1 MIKKLFNLKKLQ
13 LDQNFSIM
21 QNLKNQVFAF
31 EEQNEILAHEINT
44 QGVSAVGAIR
54 DFYALEIHK
63 KNLRQMMK
71 NNLGEIGALQA
82 QISIQNQIISQLM
95 KEKEQF
101 GYILQQQKIQKQKE
115 EIKVFENES
124 SELVQY
130 RYIHG

>member
-13 LDQNFSIM
+13 LDQNFSII
-21 QNLKNQVFAF
+21 QNLKNQVFSL
-31 EEQNEILAHEINT
+31 EEKNEMLAHEIKT
-44 QGVSAVGAIR
+44 HSVSNVGAIR

-71 NNLGEIGALQA
+71 NNFDEIGALQA
-82 QISIQNQIISQLM
+82 KISIQNQIIAQLM

-130 RYIHG
+130 RYING

>member
-31 EEQNEILAHEINT
+31 EEQNEILANEINT

-71 NNLGEIGALQA
+71 NNLSEIGALQA

>member
-21 QNLKNQVFAF
+21 QNLKNQVFAL